1 MHLSP
6 KRKIFK
12 GERSILS
19 TGLLMLA
26 AFSLPGCANTW
37 KTFDGHETFT
47 SGYVIDQQALEMVP
61 VGSSREQVLL
71 SLGTP
76 STEATFDNDAF
87 YYISQKRVRNMA
99 FQNPHIVSQHVMA
112 VYFGPDQRVTRIAN
126 YGMKDGKLFDFIS
139 KTTPTGGKE
148 TTFIGQLLTGL
159 AGQPQLE
166 NQPVSHY

>member
-6 KRKIFK
+6 SRKIFK

-19 TGLLMLA
+19 TGLAVLTALGLA
-26 AFSLPGCANTW
+26 GCANTW
-37 KTFDGHETFT
+37 KTLDGHETFT
-47 SGYVIDQQALEMVP
+47 SGYVIDQQAIDTVP

-71 SLGTP
+71 ALGTP

-99 FQNPHIVSQHVMA
+99 FQNPHIVSQHVLA
-112 VYFGPDQRVTRIAN
+112 VYFGPDQRVTKLAN
-126 YGMKDGKLFDFIS
+126 YGLKDGKLFDFIS

-159 AGQPQLE
+159 AGHPQLE